1 MWGRYLHYTNEEA
14 SHRADEGGCLRTH
27 RKPVTEAG
35 NWMQTKSSSWVPSP
49 SRLADRSPLLLGLW
63 NLSLVGF
70 RMNLFFFFP
79 HLSSHY
85 VSLDSHFCFVKAF
98 DPASF
103 LFWLKKPTT
112 EHQTEFTPYSLV
124 CSPTNINL
132 SLLLSAKCPLH
143 STQCCV
149 LCAPCAHD
157 CGFIKSHQRYLEG
170 ESYL

>member
-1 MWGRYLHYTNEEA
+1 
-14 SHRADEGGCLRTH
+14 
-27 RKPVTEAG
+27 
-35 NWMQTKSSSWVPSP
+35 
-49 SRLADRSPLLLGLW
+49 
-63 NLSLVGF
+63 
-70 RMNLFFFFP
+70 MNLFFFFP

-170 ESYL
+170 ESYLQIHRVIATAYANSSTVRQQSRSGGKTREKRCTKKVSSKANVLTLLCIMSI